1 MDRKINIAV
10 FISSGLTSGGGFQY
24 ELKIASLLNKEIH
37 AYNIKF
43 FTLNLDIVEE
53 YKKCEIDVIQVKKD
67 NLEEILIE
75 SYCIDLVYFL
85 NPTMVCLELVN
96 LPYIITVWDLCHR
109 DFLEFPE
116 VRLNHEFEKREKFYA
131 GNGLKKAIAVIVD
144 SKLSQTNL
152 IKRYGLDEKRIHILK
167 FLPRINFYDD
177 VSLDIHKKYGIQNPY
192 VFYPA
197 QFWAHKNHI
206 YILDAIKILK
216 ETHSVIIDVV
226 FTGKDYG
233 NLNYILNTAQKYH
246 IEKQIHYLGFVE
258 NTEIP
263 SLYKNSLA
271 LVMPT
276 YFGPT
281 NIPPL
286 EAFLYEVPVCY
297 SDLDGLRDQVEDAA
311 FLLDLNQPNSLVNS
325 LVEILNDSPSVK
337 EKIAKGKSILNKWTD
352 TDFTDEFLSILNNF
366 EQKRRCWGTSAL
378 PGKKLTSF
386 EKKIEKIIELQYTQK
401 EYECIIYGCG
411 TIGKM
416 IYSFMHQ
423 NCIAFIDQK
432 STNISKEIKKG
443 EVYNPTN
450 LPNMQYDKIIIS
462 VLGREEEII
471 KYLVEEV
478 KIDKDKIITLEL

>member
-1 MDRKINIAV
+1 MDSKINIAV

-24 ELKIASLLNKEIH
+24 ELKIASVLNKEIQ

-43 FTLNLDIVEE
+43 FTLNLDIVKE
-53 YKKCEIDVIQVKKD
+53 YKKCEIDVIQIKKN
-67 NLEEILIE
+67 NLEETLIE

-116 VRLNHEFEKREKFYA
+116 VRFNHEFEKREKFYA
-131 GNGLKKAIAVIVD
+131 GNGLKKAVAVIVD
-144 SKLSQTNL
+144 SNLSQTNL

-216 ETHSVIIDVV
+216 ERHSIIIDVV

-233 NLNYILNTAQKYH
+233 NLNYIINTAQKYH
-246 IEKQIHYLGFVE
+246 IEKQIYYLGFVE
-258 NTEIP
+258 NNEIP
-263 SLYKNSLA
+263 SLYKNSLS

-286 EAFLYEVPVCY
+286 EAFSYEVPVCY
-297 SDLDGLRDQVEDAA
+297 SDLDGLREQVEDAA

-325 LVEILNDSPSVK
+325 LIEILNHSPVVK
-337 EKIAKGKSILNKWTD
+337 EKIAKGKNILNRWTD
-352 TDFTDEFLSILNNF
+352 NDFTNKVVSILNNF
-366 EQKRRCWGTSAL
+366 EQKRRCWEASIL
-378 PGKKLTSF
+378 PGKKLVSF
-386 EKKIEKIIELQYTQK
+386 EKKVEKAIELQYAQK
-401 EYECIIYGCG
+401 DYQCIIYGCG

-416 IYSFMHQ
+416 IYSFMCE
-423 NCIAFIDQK
+423 NCIAFVDQK
-432 STNISKEIKKG
+432 SDIISQEITKS
-443 EVYNPTN
+443 EVYSPKN
-450 LPNMQYDKIIIS
+450 LPNMNYDKIIIS
-462 VLGREEEII
+462 VLGREDEII
-471 KYLVEEV
+471 KYLTEELHV
-478 KIDKDKIITLEL
+478 NPDKIVTLEI